1 MREKGGEKMKK
12 ACLEAL
18 AKLCRSGIKV
28 ANNSA
33 SFCWTFQPK
42 SPKNLKKFKSTK

>member
-1 MREKGGEKMKK
+1 MKK
-12 ACLEAL
+12 ACLVVL
-18 AKLCRSGIKV
+18 AKLCRGGIKV

-42 SPKNLKKFKSTK
+42 SPKSLKKFKSIK